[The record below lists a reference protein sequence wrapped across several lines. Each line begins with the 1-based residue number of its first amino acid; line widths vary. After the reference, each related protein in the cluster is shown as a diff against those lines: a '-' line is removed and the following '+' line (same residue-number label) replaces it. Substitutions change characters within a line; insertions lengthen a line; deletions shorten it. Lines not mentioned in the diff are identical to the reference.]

1 MLWSKQHV
9 CVLCTHSV
17 TLCVHLKA
25 GICFNNH
32 CVVPTKNTHQQ
43 VGCVTAEAWART
55 PEQLAGSGVSPQIM
69 LFTPAFSWP
78 DQPLLKIS
86 GILTQFVL
94 PCLYPFIFQKEFD
107 LRALLQQHHNIRC
120 LFSAVSKSWQS
131 FLYLLTAQVLWCLS
145 QSVCTHMSS
154 DLDQQRKEG
163 SN

>member
-32 CVVPTKNTHQQ
+32 CVVPTKTTHQQ
-43 VGCVTAEAWART
+43 VGCVAAEAWART
-55 PEQLAGSGVSPQIM
+55 PEQLAGSGFLPKSC
-69 LFTPAFSWP
+69 SSH
-78 DQPLLKIS
+78 QPFRGLISLYLKS
-86 GILTQFVL
+86 LRFRQFVL

-107 LRALLQQHHNIRC
+107 LRVLPQQHHNIRC

-145 QSVCTHMSS
+145 QSVCTRMSS